1 MVLASIR
8 KISGKKKL
16 SKLKVNAPRPLPFNK
31 IKSIGIL
38 YYLNDESELKQL
50 LKIQK
55 NSFLLGKDAK
65 ILCWLKSTKKK
76 PHPQIEGIQFI
87 DRADFDSNFL
97 PSSKVARYF
106 CQQDFDLIMDLSSQ
120 YHFPIHAM
128 AVMSNAKLKAGI
140 EHKLN
145 WHLQVRIKLGE
156 AKQNNPHYLL
166 EQIIVYLEQLF

>member
-16 SKLKVNAPRPLPFNK
+16 SKLKFNAPRPLPFNT

-38 YYLNDESELKQL
+38 YYLKDETELKQL

-55 NSFLLGKDAK
+55 NSFLLEKNVQ
-65 ILCWLKSTKKK
+65 IICWLKTTKKK
-76 PHPQIEGIQFI
+76 PHPKIEGIQFI

-97 PSSKVARYF
+97 PSSKLTRYF
-106 CQQDFDLIMDLSSQ
+106 CQQDFDLMLDLTSQ

-145 WHLQVRIKLGE
+145 WHLQVRIKLSDPR
-156 AKQNNPHYLL
+156 KDNPNYLF
-166 EQIIVYLEQLF
+166 EQVIIYLEKLF